1 MNLSLL
7 RRTSRNLAADGSC
20 GSFLFTIISEPEVL
34 DLTISELRGR
44 SFDTQLEVP
53 SVISAVHAVKFVSTF
68 DSQPVEFLTT
78 GEVIKGSCN
87 LFFEFLIQI
96 FHYSILF
103 FRNLS
108 LFIDCGEIGRRHS
121 ELNLEALVWESRRSG
136 ISGVCIEA

>member
-20 GSFLFTIISEPEVL
+20 LFTFITIISEPEVL
-34 DLTISELRGR
+34 DLAISELRGR

-87 LFFEFLIQI
+87 PFFEFLI
-96 FHYSILF
+96 
-103 FRNLS
+103 
-108 LFIDCGEIGRRHS
+108 
-121 ELNLEALVWESRRSG
+121 
-136 ISGVCIEA
+136 

>member
-7 RRTSRNLAADGSC
+7 RRTSRNLAADGSW
-20 GSFLFTIISEPEVL
+20 LFTIISEPEVL
-34 DLTISELRGR
+34 DLAISELRGR

-53 SVISAVHAVKFVSTF
+53 SVISAVDAVKFVSTF

-87 LFFEFLIQI
+87 QFFEFLLEI
-96 FHYSILF
+96 FHISILF

-108 LFIDCGEIGRRHS
+108 LFIDCGEIGHRHS

-136 ISGVCIEA
+136 ISGVCIDA